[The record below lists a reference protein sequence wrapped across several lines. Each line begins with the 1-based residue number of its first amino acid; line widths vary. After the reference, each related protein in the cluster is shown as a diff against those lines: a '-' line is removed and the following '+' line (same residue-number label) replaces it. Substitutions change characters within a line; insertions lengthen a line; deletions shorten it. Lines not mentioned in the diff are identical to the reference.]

1 MRSNDKQLARMNT
14 MKDLDFT
21 PDPRIVVAG
30 ADEVALMQDE
40 RRRSGKFI
48 E

>member
-1 MRSNDKQLARMNT
+1 
-14 MKDLDFT
+14 MKVILNAVDYKDRKTDLDFT

-40 RRRSGKFI
+40 RKRSGKFI
-48 E
+48 G